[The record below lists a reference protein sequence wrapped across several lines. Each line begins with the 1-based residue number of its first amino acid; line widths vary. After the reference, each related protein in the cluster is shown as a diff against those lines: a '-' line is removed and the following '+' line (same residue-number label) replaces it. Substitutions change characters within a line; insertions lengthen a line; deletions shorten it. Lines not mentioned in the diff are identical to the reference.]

1 MQSYPLARSLRRRP
15 AWAVFWLW
23 AACILPFAGTRN
35 LYYEEGRYALAA
47 LDMLSHGH
55 WLRPEVL
62 GLGFVDR
69 PPLLL
74 WLVAAAVGV
83 AGVSEWAVRAPAL
96 VASLAGALLVAR
108 AARRRAGGSAG
119 LLAAVAFLLSPYLF
133 TAGARA
139 EPDLFV
145 MVASFGAFTLWLE
158 TRDARGRKAVVGW
171 LATALLLV
179 ATALFK
185 GPQPLGYFVLGA
197 ALLSVRERRW
207 RDLTGVALADAL
219 GVSAVVAWGLAV
231 YRPGDEAAWRMVTRT
246 ESLPSAGR
254 YLWNV
259 LRFGVETSAHLLPWL
274 ALAALFLSRA
284 WRRREGLDGR
294 SGRPFAL
301 YALGCTVPL
310 ALWPYALPRY
320 AMPALP
326 AVAVLA
332 GLSGGSLLR
341 SGPRAARIATSGLV
355 LAAFVARA
363 AWLAAIPFDG
373 RRNEAARR
381 VGAALSALL
390 RDSEDPAL
398 ALGLPFDYNVAFY
411 MQRAGVALREVR
423 GPAEVVP
430 PCWLVTAAP
439 PPTGAREVA
448 AAADRRGFV
457 HRLCRFDGPAVSR

>member
-15 AWAVFWLW
+15 AWVVFWLW
-23 AACILPFAGTRN
+23 ALCVLPFAGTRN
-35 LYYEEGRYALAA
+35 LYYEEGRYTLAA
-47 LDMLSHGH
+47 LDILSHGH

-74 WLVAAAVGV
+74 WLVAAAVGIC
-83 AGVSEWAVRAPAL
+83 GVSEWAVRAPAL
-96 VASLAGALLVAR
+96 LASLAGALLVAR
-108 AARRRAGGSAG
+108 AARRKAGASAG

-145 MVASFGAFTLWLE
+145 TVASFGAFTLWLE
-158 TRDARGRKAVVGW
+158 SRDARGRRALLGWATTVV
-171 LATALLLV
+171 LLV

-207 RDLTGVALADAL
+207 RDLTGVALAGAVA
-219 GVSAVVAWGLAV
+219 VSAVVAWGFAV

-254 YLWNV
+254 YVGNV
-259 LRFGVETSAHLLPWL
+259 LRFGVETAAHLLPWL

-284 WRRREGLDGR
+284 WRRRAGLDGR

-332 GLSGGSLLR
+332 GLAGASLLR
-341 SGPRAARIATSGLV
+341 SGPRGARIATSGLV

-381 VGAALSALL
+381 MAAALSAPL
-390 RDSEDPAL
+390 RGTADPVL
-398 ALGLPFDYNVAFY
+398 VLGLPIDYNAAFY
-411 MQRAGVALREVR
+411 IQRSGVALREVR
-423 GPAEVVP
+423 GPDEVVP

-439 PPTGAREVA
+439 PPPGAREVA
-448 AAADRRGFV
+448 AVADRRGFV
-457 HRLCRFDGPAVSR
+457 HRLYRYDVPAASR